1 MQESGKTKTNSN
13 TNTNFESCMDRVK
26 FVHTIRTKLKSL
38 GFFQPYDRE
47 PLILLDNLLVQ
58 FVKTGETIVKT
69 IPFQEAKRNIQV
81 NLSPYK
87 SIESF
92 VLLTPMNKIK

>member
-1 MQESGKTKTNSN
+1 MQNNSKTNL
-13 TNTNFESCMDRVK
+13 ESCMDRIK

-38 GFFQPYDRE
+38 GFFQPYNRE

-81 NLSPYK
+81 HLSPYK
-87 SIESF
+87 TIESF
-92 VLLTPMNKIK
+92 VSLTPMNKK